1 MKRERQCGQRAAPP
15 IGPSVTSQR
24 DDLLWG
30 CTRNCNPGGAPAL
43 CESARHCDDLS
54 APRRLR
60 GVAGRH
66 SGGEC
71 RRPALTSGAIRPTTD
86 ATHARKARRPAFG
99 AIRQSTSGNRGRWR
113 ARLPRVPLPPRVR
126 FRDLHTS
133 DALVLPG
140 LPRRRMPSRRMSSGR
155 VSSRRI
161 SPGARP
167 ASQTAASRRMRLERG
182 CSCHA
187 SVYAVLMSGAD

>member
-99 AIRQSTSGNRGRWR
+99 AIRQSTSGNRGRC
-113 ARLPRVPLPPRVR
+113 
-126 FRDLHTS
+126 
-133 DALVLPG
+133 